1 MIIVMKPKASQQ
13 SIHAVTNYIENSG
26 LQVHLSQ
33 GEEVTIIGIVG
44 DKTRIST
51 ENLIIFKD
59 VDRIVPVTESY
70 KLSNRKFHPDATVVK
85 VGNTTIGPGNLTI
98 MAGPCAVETKE
109 QLLEIAKAVK
119 ASGATILRGGAY
131 KPRTSPYSFQ
141 GLEEEGLRYMQEA
154 KAQTGLSTICEVVS
168 LEAIEAAVKYVDMIQ
183 IGARNMQN
191 FILLKEAGQ
200 SGLPVLLKRGLCAT
214 IDEWLNAAEYIIAEG
229 NPNVVLCERGIRT
242 FETATRNTLDLSA
255 VPILR
260 NKTHLPVIVD
270 PSHSTG
276 SYKYVAPMAKAA
288 VACDADGLMI
298 EVHNNPAC
306 ALSDGP
312 QSLTFEKFEKLTAE
326 LRPFCGLLG
335 RNF

>member
-109 QLLEIAKAVK
+109 HPSQP
-119 ASGATILRGGAY
+119 SYGAAPTSSVPHPTLFRTLRKKGSAIC
-131 KPRTSPYSFQ
+131 RR
-141 GLEEEGLRYMQEA
+141 LR
-154 KAQTGLSTICEVVS
+154 
-168 LEAIEAAVKYVDMIQ
+168 
-183 IGARNMQN
+183 
-191 FILLKEAGQ
+191 
-200 SGLPVLLKRGLCAT
+200 
-214 IDEWLNAAEYIIAEG
+214 
-229 NPNVVLCERGIRT
+229 
-242 FETATRNTLDLSA
+242 
-255 VPILR
+255 LR
-260 NKTHLPVIVD
+260 QDFP
-270 PSHSTG
+270 PS
-276 SYKYVAPMAKAA
+276 V
-288 VACDADGLMI
+288 
-298 EVHNNPAC
+298 
-306 ALSDGP
+306 
-312 QSLTFEKFEKLTAE
+312 
-326 LRPFCGLLG
+326 R
-335 RNF
+335 

>member
-141 GLEEEGLRYMQEA
+141 ALRKKGSA
-154 KAQTGLSTICEVVS
+154 IC
-168 LEAIEAAVKYVDMIQ
+168 
-183 IGARNMQN
+183 R
-191 FILLKEAGQ
+191 
-200 SGLPVLLKRGLCAT
+200 R
-214 IDEWLNAAEYIIAEG
+214 
-229 NPNVVLCERGIRT
+229 
-242 FETATRNTLDLSA
+242 
-255 VPILR
+255 LR
-260 NKTHLPVIVD
+260 LRQDFP
-270 PSHSTG
+270 PS
-276 SYKYVAPMAKAA
+276 V
-288 VACDADGLMI
+288 
-298 EVHNNPAC
+298 
-306 ALSDGP
+306 
-312 QSLTFEKFEKLTAE
+312 
-326 LRPFCGLLG
+326 R
-335 RNF
+335 